1 MEERF
6 LEWTSRKTAQRI
18 LIFKKF
24 IKMEEKNLA
33 GDTNLPS
40 SPEDLQ
46 ALMLAANGKFKYS
59 VEDFFRN
66 PEKTRFQL
74 SPDGTHFSYM
84 GPYQRRQNIFIQKI
98 GQEEATRITAETK
111 RDIAG
116 YLWSNDNRLVYLKDE
131 GGDENYHLFAVDKD
145 GSNNKEL
152 TPFEGVRIEIIDPLE
167 DIDDELIIGMNKNNQ
182 QLFEPYRLNI
192 QTGKLVQLA
201 ENMNPLEPISG
212 WMTDHDGKLR
222 VAVKMV
228 GGTNSTIMY
237 RETEEAAFRDVMT
250 TDFRENVT
258 PLFFDF
264 NNKPLAFAA
273 SNLGRDKSVLL
284 KFDLTRGKEVGEPI
298 FSHSEVDV
306 TQLGFSRKR
315 KVLTAVSFQTD
326 KRHLHFLDAK
336 TERLFTRLENELGG
350 YEIII
355 ASTNKAEDKF
365 MVRTYSDRSLG
376 AYYFYDEKEDSLQKL
391 AEVSPWIDEKDM
403 AEMEPIQYQSRDG
416 LTIHGYLTVPPNSEK
431 KNLPIV
437 LNPHGG
443 PWVRDSW
450 GYNPEVQLMANRGF
464 AVLKVNYRGSLGYG
478 RAFWEKSFKQWGKK
492 MQDDLTDG
500 VHWLV
505 EQGIA
510 DPNRIAVY
518 GGSYGGYATLAGVT
532 FTPDLYACAIDYVG
546 VSNLFTFMK
555 TIPPY
560 WKPYL
565 EMMYEMVGHPEKDAE
580 AMKAASPVFHIAE
593 IKTPLFVVQGANDP
607 RVNIDESDQI
617 VRALRAKGVD
627 VPYMVK
633 YDEGHGFGNE
643 ENQFECYKAM
653 IGFLRKYLK

>member
-1 MEERF
+1 MN
-6 LEWTSRKTAQRI
+6 
-18 LIFKKF
+18 KKSQP
-24 IKMEEKNLA
+24 
-33 GDTNLPS
+33 GDSSLPS
-40 SPEDLQ
+40 AEKDLK
-46 ALMLAANGKFKYS
+46 ALMNAADDGFKYS

-66 PEKTRFQL
+66 PIKTRYQL

-84 GPYQRRQNIFIQKI
+84 GPYRRRQNIFIQKI
-98 GQEEATRITAETK
+98 GQEEAFRITSETE

-116 YLWSNDNRLVYLKDE
+116 YFWSNNNRLVYLKDE

-152 TPFEGVRIEIIDPLE
+152 TPFEGVRINVIDSLE

-192 QTGKLVQLA
+192 QTGELVQLA
-201 ENMNPLEPISG
+201 ENTNPLEPISG

-222 VAVKMV
+222 IASKIVD
-228 GGTNSTIMY
+228 GTNSTIMY
-237 RETEEAAFRDVMT
+237 RETEESSFREVLT

-258 PLFFDF
+258 LLFFDF
-264 NNKPLAFAA
+264 GNAPLAYAA
-273 SNLGRDKSVLL
+273 SNLGRDKSVLI
-284 KFDLTRGKEVGEPI
+284 KFDMKTGKEFGEPL
-298 FSHSEVDV
+298 FAHPEVDV

-315 KVLTAVSFQTD
+315 KVLTDISYQTD
-326 KRHLHFLDAK
+326 KRHRHFLDAK
-336 TERLFTRLENELGG
+336 TERLFARLEKDLEG
-350 YEIII
+350 YEIVIT
-355 ASTNKAEDKF
+355 STNKAEDKF

-376 AYYFYDEKEDSLQKL
+376 AYYFYDEREDRLQKI
-391 AEVSPWIDEKDM
+391 ADVSPWIDEKDM
-403 AEMEPIQYQSRDG
+403 AEMEPIKFKARDG
-416 LTIHGYLTVPPNSEK
+416 LAIHGYLTVPPKSDK
-431 KNLPIV
+431 KDLPVV

-464 AVLKVNYRGSLGYG
+464 AVLQVNYRGSLGYG
-478 RAFWEKSFKQWGKK
+478 RKFWEKSFKQWGKT

-500 VHWLV
+500 VNWLI
-505 EQGIA
+505 ERGIA
-510 DPNRIAVY
+510 DPKRIAIY
-518 GGSYGGYATLAGVT
+518 GGSYGGYATLAGLA

-565 EMMYEMVGHPEKDAE
+565 EMMYEMVGHPEKDAQ
-580 AMKAASPVFHIAE
+580 AMKAASPVFHTDKIR
-593 IKTPLFVVQGANDP
+593 TPLFVVQGANDP

-617 VRALRAKGVD
+617 VRALREKGVD

-643 ENQFECYKAM
+643 ENQFEYYKAM
-653 IGFLRKYLK
+653 IGFLGKYLKGD